1 MKQQIIE
8 ILKWYDLN
16 DFEID
21 EITTAKDIIEYL
33 EDSIYDYGDETCSYD
48 VTILE
53 NMYSAIK
60 ELKELEV
67 NYAE

>member
-1 MKQQIIE
+1 MTKTTKQKIIE
-8 ILKWYDLN
+8 ILSWYDLN

-53 NMYSAIK
+53 NMSNAIN

-67 NYAE
+67 